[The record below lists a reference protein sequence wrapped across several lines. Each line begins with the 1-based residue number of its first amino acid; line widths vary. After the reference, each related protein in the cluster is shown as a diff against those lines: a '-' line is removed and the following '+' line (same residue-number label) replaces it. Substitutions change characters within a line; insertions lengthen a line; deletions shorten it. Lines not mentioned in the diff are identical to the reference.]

1 MISNLRLLLTAQPP
15 NRRTVTA
22 AILLTLVLSPAA
34 AAAQSDPR
42 LLDALRIAQE
52 GGSDSARVLVTTL
65 LRTTPPTDT
74 LYPQVLYT
82 MGLVSRNIEE
92 MRRNYTRVSVEFA
105 NSSWADDAIY
115 RMALLDYAAGNLP
128 GATRQLERIR
138 NDYPDSPV
146 LGPAAEWAARSLFDQ
161 RKRDEA
167 CAWLAIG
174 MERAAEDIELR
185 NRLEFLNGRCTGP
198 APVAADTSGG
208 GAAAPPLKDSTPP
221 APPQPRD
228 TPRTGFGVQVAAVNT
243 QAAADKVAG
252 DLKGA
257 GFTPYIV
264 REGALFKV
272 RAGPY
277 PDRARASAAAE
288 QIRRKLR
295 HSPFVVPEP

>member
-1 MISNLRLLLTAQPP
+1 MNLHATWSPIAESSNRPI
-15 NRRTVTA
+15 VTA
-22 AILLTLVLSPAA
+22 AILLALALSPSA

-52 GGSDSARVLVTTL
+52 GGSDSARVLVTTM
-65 LRTTPPTDT
+65 LRTTPPTDS

-115 RMALLDYAAGNLP
+115 RMALLDYAGGNLP

-161 RKRDEA
+161 RRRDEA

-174 MERAAEDIELR
+174 MERATEDIELR

-198 APVAADTSGG
+198 APVDTVRPAVPEST
-208 GAAAPPLKDSTPP
+208 AAPTTPTQP
-221 APPQPRD
+221 APAPA
-228 TPRTGFGVQVAAVNT
+228 RTGFGVQVAAVNT

-252 DLKGA
+252 DLQGA

>member
-1 MISNLRLLLTAQPP
+1 MIWNLRLLLTAQPP
-15 NRRTVTA
+15 NRPTA
-22 AILLTLVLSPAA
+22 AAALLLTLALSPAA
-34 AAAQSDPR
+34 ATAQSDPR

-52 GGSDSARVLVTTL
+52 GGSDSARVLVTTM

-115 RMALLDYAAGNLP
+115 RMALLDYAGGNLP
-128 GATRQLERIR
+128 GATHQLERIR

-174 MERAAEDIELR
+174 LERATEDIELR
-185 NRLEFLNGRCTGP
+185 NRLEFLNGRCTGGP
-198 APVAADTSGG
+198 AGTPGPTGDSAGPASVPVT
-208 GAAAPPLKDSTPP
+208 APEPVP
-221 APPQPRD
+221 A
-228 TPRTGFGVQVAAVNT
+228 RTGFGVQVAAVNT

-252 DLKGA
+252 DLRGA

-288 QIRRKLR
+288 QIRQKLR

>member
-1 MISNLRLLLTAQPP
+1 MMQADIRTHEPP
-15 NRRTVTA
+15 NRRTA
-22 AILLTLVLSPAA
+22 LLALCLITGPL
-34 AAAQSDPR
+34 AAQSDPR

-105 NSSWADDAIY
+105 NSAWADDAIY
-115 RMALLDYAAGNLP
+115 RLALLDYAGGNLP

-174 MERAAEDIELR
+174 LERTTEDIELR
-185 NRLEFLNGRCTGP
+185 NRLEFLNGRCTAPAADTAAPVVPAPAP
-198 APVAADTSGG
+198 APV
-208 GAAAPPLKDSTPP
+208 DSP
-221 APPQPRD
+221 APA
-228 TPRTGFGVQVAAVNT
+228 RTGFGVQVAAVNT

-252 DLKGA
+252 DLRGA

-288 QIRRKLR
+288 QIRQKLR
-295 HSPFVVPEP
+295 HSPFVVQEP

>member
-1 MISNLRLLLTAQPP
+1 MMQADIRTHEPP
-15 NRRTVTA
+15 NRRTA
-22 AILLTLVLSPAA
+22 LLALCLIAGPL
-34 AAAQSDPR
+34 AAQSDPR

-105 NSSWADDAIY
+105 NSAWADDAIY
-115 RMALLDYAAGNLP
+115 RLALLDYAGGNLP

-174 MERAAEDIELR
+174 LERTTEDIELR
-185 NRLEFLNGRCTGP
+185 NRLEFLNGRCTAP
-198 APVAADTSGG
+198 APVAADTAPAPAVDTSRG
-208 GAAAPPLKDSTPP
+208 GAP
-221 APPQPRD
+221 APPVPA
-228 TPRTGFGVQVAAVNT
+228 RTGFGVQVAAVNT

-252 DLKGA
+252 DLRGA

-288 QIRRKLR
+288 QIRQKLR
-295 HSPFVVPEP
+295 HSPFVVQEP